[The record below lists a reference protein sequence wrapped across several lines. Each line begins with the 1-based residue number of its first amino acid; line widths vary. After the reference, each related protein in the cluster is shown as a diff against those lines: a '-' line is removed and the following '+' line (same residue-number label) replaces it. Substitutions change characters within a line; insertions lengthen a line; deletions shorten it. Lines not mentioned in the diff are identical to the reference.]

1 MGRMSEMKVSGLKGW
16 DDRRETGDMSIIER
30 VTGITGR
37 ESRWT
42 SGPMPLRWVAVVLA
56 LGVVGLAATACRTG
70 VAEEPA
76 QDSPADEAYRRTV
89 NVEVV
94 EVQPSD
100 FASTVRLIGAVEA
113 LHDITVS
120 AEESGVIR
128 RFFVEKGQRV
138 RAGQALAKIDDRVL
152 AAQVAEA
159 EAATKAARD
168 NYERR
173 RRLFRDEGIGTEA
186 EFVTAEAQAEAAEAR
201 AEALRARLDH
211 TTLRAPVSGVFDA
224 RYVDAG
230 EMVGPGDEV
239 GRIID
244 ASRVKVVG
252 GVPERYAA
260 DVMTGGMAQVRLDL
274 YPGRVFEGEI
284 SFVATAVDPRSRTF
298 EIEILLDNPDNL
310 IKPQM
315 VAGVELPTRAL
326 QNVLVIPQ
334 DALLR
339 VEDGYQI
346 LVVTEIEGE
355 LEAEARQAVLGPSAA
370 NAVVVEAGIEPGDR
384 VIVRGQ
390 QQVDA
395 GDRVRLI
402 GNSDRAEE

>member
-1 MGRMSEMKVSGLKGW
+1 MSGKKVSGVKGR

-30 VTGITGR
+30 VTGRAG
-37 ESRWT
+37 S
-42 SGPMPLRWVAVVLA
+42 LRWVAAVVA
-56 LGVVGLAATACRTG
+56 LGAVGLAAAACGTG

-94 EVQPSD
+94 EVQPSG

-120 AEESGVIR
+120 AEESGVIE
-128 RFFVEKGQRV
+128 RFFVKKGQRV

-168 NYERR
+168 TYERR
-173 RRLFRDEGIGTEA
+173 QRLFRDEGIGTEA
-186 EFVTAEAQAEAAEAR
+186 EFVAAEAQAEAAEAR
-201 AEALRARLDH
+201 AGALRARLDH

-260 DVMTGGMAQVRLDL
+260 DVTTGGMAEVALDL
-274 YPGRVFEGEI
+274 YPGRVFVGEI
-284 SFVATAVDPRSRTF
+284 SFVATAVDPKSRTF

-315 VAGVELPTRAL
+315 VAGVELPTQAL
-326 QNVLVIPQ
+326 ENVLVIPQ

-370 NAVVVEAGIEPGDR
+370 NSVVVEAGIESGDR
-384 VIVRGQ
+384 VIIRGQ

-402 GNSDRAEE
+402 GNSDRAEG

>member
-1 MGRMSEMKVSGLKGW
+1 
-16 DDRRETGDMSIIER
+16 
-30 VTGITGR
+30 
-37 ESRWT
+37 
-42 SGPMPLRWVAVVLA
+42 MPLRRATTILA
-56 LGVVGLAATACRTG
+56 LGAAGLGATACGTG
-70 VAEEPA
+70 VAEEPS
-76 QDSPADEAYRRTV
+76 QDAPADDVYRRTV

-94 EVQPSD
+94 VAQPSD
-100 FASTVRLIGAVEA
+100 FVSTVRLIGAVEA

-120 AEESGVIR
+120 AEESGVVQS
-128 RFFVEKGQRV
+128 FFVEKGQRV
-138 RAGQALAKIDDRVL
+138 RAGQALARIDGRVL
-152 AAQVAEA
+152 GAQVAEA
-159 EAATKAARD
+159 EAAAKAARD

-186 EFVTAEAQAEAAEAR
+186 EFVAAEADAEAAEAR
-201 AEALRARLDH
+201 AGALRARLER
-211 TTLRAPVSGVFDA
+211 TTVRAPVSGVFDA

-230 EMVGPGDEV
+230 EMVAPGDEI

-260 DVMTGGMAQVRLDL
+260 DVETGGRAEVTLDL

-315 VAGVELPTRAL
+315 VAGVELPTQAL
-326 QNVLVIPQ
+326 ENVLVIPQ

-346 LVVTEIEGE
+346 LVVTEVEGE
-355 LEAEARQAVLGPSAA
+355 LEAEARQTVLGPSAA

-395 GDRVRLI
+395 GDRVRLVD
-402 GNSDRAEE
+402 GSDRGEG